1 MSIIENTKLISNSD
15 SDEEEEQE
23 DLDKNIN
30 VSLNMNIP
38 SLAPLYPQIK
48 DQLFFEESATNI
60 KILKLENELPSLRK
74 ENVTMEEYEKQKLKE
89 KIHFSNK
96 FLQELIKVPCKLTK
110 SNIVEVISL
119 FIRKSTLIN
128 KLESSYK
135 WKNEEELNNLCN
147 LIAKNLNYEKYKKG
161 DVIFKIGDT
170 GNKFYFILNG
180 YVSILK
186 IKEVSKIKMTYNQ
199 YFNLCLYLLKE
210 KEYHILDETLKK
222 NSALVPIK
230 SIDQLNRIYTII
242 FKKKLHE
249 NITSEYIHNNNT
261 LTSFFASNGENLD
274 KYDINLRELQPFED
288 LGKTKEWR
296 SYLLK
301 RIKLSKDDIS
311 YFDKYK
317 ENITRNI
324 EAININY
331 YIYDDFLYLGAG
343 FYFGENALEKGNIY
357 TGGKRNA
364 TIRAETEVICASMK
378 GADYL
383 NIIEPKKRMEK
394 MKEIKFVFGN
404 FFFKNISVYLFE
416 KNYYHLF
423 SSCEYK
429 KDDVIF
435 NSGYP
440 IQNLIFIKEGRVSY
454 NINSSL
460 INLQNLISTLYEYI
474 FQNELFLKLPPN
486 KQNKILNNKTINNL
500 KEYINEPFSR
510 KIQGFS
516 LKFNE
521 EFNKKRNFKISTSGE
536 NDILGIEELY
546 LNIAC
551 ITKVTVLSKRLICY
565 QINKE
570 HMEQILF
577 SEKEVALPF
586 LNAAINK
593 IVVLLQRLQNIKEHY
608 IKFFTEKYEKNF
620 HYEEQKNLGNANN
633 INITEEKQNFNS
645 NNNNNF
651 SSNLKSQENEN
662 NVDFNYINN
671 KKDSNYNNNIENKKS
686 NDLFSNTFTNSLIYK
701 KEDNKSPLKMSLQ
714 LSNNIPRK
722 KLLNN
727 IKKSN
732 INLKIVD
739 NNKIKPRNIFALHH
753 GLNLKKRKIYKT
765 SFKINSKEKNKKNL
779 IIGDKNISISE
790 LKNRFNDM
798 QFLSEENIDLIQV
811 IQSNKYNDINNS
823 DISEL
828 DKRKSEIFKS
838 PILKG
843 RSNYLRYHLSFVPL
857 NENKLAKKN
866 TNTNTFNTETKTSNL
881 NSFHLSI
888 FSDKSNNNN
897 NQIET
902 INHNIGNNNINSNT
916 FSNNQIIPSIIGKD
930 KDKKIQNYKSYNN
943 NSRNNHKINK
953 IKSIEKIKGHIN
965 KKIKEFYDQLKSQG
979 CLSYIPKSLNNTF
992 LTRKYKQK
1000 YKSAL
1005 KHHHNLFTSNSS
1017 QTDLTKKKIKF
1028 LPSIN
1033 K

>member
-1 MSIIENTKLISNSD
+1 MSRKISSD
-15 SDEEEEQE
+15 SDSEEEQE

-30 VSLNMNIP
+30 VSLNMNLP
-38 SLAPLYPQIK
+38 SLAPLYPKVK
-48 DQLFFEESATNI
+48 DQSYFEESATNI
-60 KILKLENELPSLRK
+60 KILKLEDELPSLRK
-74 ENVTMEEYEKQKLKE
+74 ENLSMEEYEKQKLKE
-89 KIHFSNK
+89 KTNFSNN
-96 FLQELIKVPCKLTK
+96 FLQELIKVPCKLPK
-110 SNIVEVISL
+110 ANIIEAISL
-119 FIRKSTLIN
+119 FIRNSTLIN

-147 LIAKNLNYEKYKKG
+147 LISKNLNFEKYKKG
-161 DVIFKIGDT
+161 DTVFKIGDT

-186 IKEVSKIKMTYNQ
+186 IKEISKIKMTYNQ
-199 YFNLCLYLLKE
+199 YFNLCLKLLKE

-230 SIDQLNRIYTII
+230 SIEQLRRIYTII

-249 NITSEYIHNNNT
+249 NLDTEYINNIST
-261 LTSFFASNGENLD
+261 LTSFFASNGEHLD

-288 LGKTKEWR
+288 LGKTKEWK
-296 SYLLK
+296 SYLIK
-301 RIKLSKDDIS
+301 RIKLSKDDIA

-317 ENITRNI
+317 EYITRNI
-324 EAININY
+324 EIINITY

-364 TIRAETEVICASMK
+364 TIRAETDVICASMK

-394 MKEIKFVFGN
+394 MKEIKFVFNN
-404 FFFKNISVYLFE
+404 FFFKNISIYLFE

-429 KDDVIF
+429 KDDVVF
-435 NSGYP
+435 NTGSP
-440 IQNLIFIKEGRVSY
+440 LQNLIFIKEGRVEYS
-454 NINSSL
+454 INSSL
-460 INLQNLISTLYEYI
+460 INLQNLIRTLYEYI
-474 FQNELFLKLPPN
+474 FKNELFQKLPQN
-486 KQNKILNNKTINNL
+486 KQNKILNNKTINKL
-500 KEYINEPFSR
+500 KDYINEPLSR
-510 KIQGFS
+510 KIKGYS
-516 LKFNE
+516 IKFNE

-551 ITKVTVLSKRLICY
+551 ITKVTVLSKKLICY

-570 HMEQILF
+570 HIEQILY

-586 LNAAINK
+586 LNTAINK

-608 IKFFTEKYEKNF
+608 AKFFEQKFDKNF
-620 HYEEQKNLGNANN
+620 HYEEQKNLGINNNN
-633 INITEEKQNFNS
+633 INNNINEEKQNFNS
-645 NNNNNF
+645 NNNSNDF
-651 SSNLKSQENEN
+651 SNNLKIQENEN
-662 NVDFNYINN
+662 IFEMNNIDN
-671 KKDSNYNNNIENKKS
+671 KKDIKYNTKENKKD
-686 NDLFSNTFTNSLIYK
+686 NDLFSNTYTNSLVFK
-701 KEDNKSPLKMSLQ
+701 KEDNKSPLKISLQ
-714 LSNNIPRK
+714 LSNNIPKK

-739 NNKIKPRNIFALHH
+739 NNKTKPRNFLDFHH
-753 GLNLKKRKIYKT
+753 GLNLTKKKKYKT
-765 SFKINSKEKNKKNL
+765 AFKINSSEKNKKNL
-779 IIGDKNISISE
+779 IIGDKNISFSE

-811 IQSNKYNDINNS
+811 IQSNKYNDINNNN
-823 DISEL
+823 DI
-828 DKRKSEIFKS
+828 S

-857 NENKLAKKN
+857 NDNDNKLAKKN
-866 TNTNTFNTETKTSNL
+866 RNTNTFNTETVTSNL
-881 NSFHLSI
+881 NSFQLTI
-888 FSDKSNNNN
+888 FSNKSNNN

-902 INHNIGNNNINSNT
+902 INNNRGNNNIDSNT
-916 FSNNQIIPSIIGKD
+916 FNDNQLIPSIIAKAKD
-930 KDKKIQNYKSYNN
+930 KDRDKKTQNKFYKSYNN
-943 NSRNNHKINK
+943 SSRNNHKMFKIN
-953 IKSIEKIKGHIN
+953 SNEKIKGHIN

-992 LTRKYKQK
+992 LTRKYKAK

-1005 KHHHNLFTSNSS
+1005 KHHNYNHNLFSNNSS
-1017 QTDLTKKKIKF
+1017 QTDLSKTKIKF
-1028 LPSIN
+1028 LPFII